1 MCPTPR
7 SQTDAVFRRVRE
19 SDYAALTALQEVN
32 LRDNLTEAQRSE
44 GFLSAR
50 FSREQF
56 AVMDAGVAVVVAE
69 VDGLI
74 AGYLCGSSVEF
85 NRRFALLA
93 AMIERYPHT
102 QLRGRPLHTYGSFVY
117 GPVCVDSRFRG
128 RGLLRG
134 LYRAMRAEV
143 AGKFEIGV
151 AFVAQ
156 DNAHSLAAHVQ
167 GLGMCDAGSFE
178 FDARPYRIL
187 AFEVEEK
194 A

>member
-7 SQTDAVFRRVRE
+7 SQTDAMFRRVRE
-19 SDYAALTALQEVN
+19 SDYAALVALQEAN
-32 LRDNLTEAQRSE
+32 LRDNLTEAQLSE

-56 AVMDAGVAVVVAE
+56 AAMDAGVALVVAE

-93 AMIERYPHT
+93 AMIERYPHSE
-102 QLRGRPLHTYGSFVY
+102 LRGRALQSYASFVY
-117 GPVCVDSRFRG
+117 GPVCVDRRFRG

-134 LYRAMRAEV
+134 LYRALRAEA

-156 DNAHSLAAHVQ
+156 DNTHSLAAHVQ

-178 FDARPYRIL
+178 FDARRYRIL